1 MGCKSKKV
9 KLESTS
15 KTQTLMV
22 GQLQILRYVR
32 KGLILLVSEHLP
44 PYNSMAQFNNC
55 TFGGDPKYIV
65 KFASTTTGRMSF
77 QNCTFENWGQG
88 ADVEAISCTKGSI
101 SLMGNTFNLDK
112 THIKLGPNVT
122 NTQILDNSFP
132 TELKIDNSST
142 GEVVISQEPLELT
155 PQNVPTHPMQMYQD
169 R

>member
-1 MGCKSKKV
+1 
-9 KLESTS
+9 
-15 KTQTLMV
+15 MV
-22 GQLQILRYVR
+22 GQLQILRLR
-32 KGLILLVSEHLP
+32 TEGANSACIRAFTT
-44 PYNSMAQFNNC
+44 YNSMAQFNNC

-122 NTQILDNSFP
+122 NTQILDNTLSNGTKNRQF
-132 TELKIDNSST
+132 K
-142 GEVVISQEPLELT
+142 
-155 PQNVPTHPMQMYQD
+155 Y